1 MKTLKDFFGALP
13 NLINKHAITIIAVL
27 ICSIF
32 FMVHSL
38 MKDIK
43 HTSEVH
49 KLITENLQ
57 VNYELG
63 EAFDF
68 TQEQAKALQQKND
81 QLEQAQEI
89 MRNQSFWLQRMMDK
103 LKELKSWPLEDP
115 NIDPDTAI

>member
-1 MKTLKDFFGALP
+1 MKKLKDFFGTLP
-13 NLINKHAITIIAVL
+13 NLISKHAITIIAVL

-68 TQEQAKALQQKND
+68 TVEQSKALQQKND

-89 MRNQSFWLQRMMDK
+89 MRNQSFWLQRMMEK

>member
-1 MKTLKDFFGALP
+1 
-13 NLINKHAITIIAVL
+13 
-27 ICSIF
+27 
-32 FMVHSL
+32 MVHSL

-57 VNYELG
+57 VNYELS

-68 TQEQAKALQQKND
+68 TVEQSEALQQKND

-89 MRNQSFWLQRMMDK
+89 MSNQSFWLQRMMEK